1 MLRTTTLLLPHS
13 FCWTRFGTEAGER
26 IEGIFERKEA
36 ERRANGGV
44 FFWGIGN
51 SVAPGITELLR
62 RCDRP
67 EVLFSPIKGRARS
80 VDIAPLDVVAWT
92 AGETLAGEQFDLP
105 PAVRVTSRANHRNS
119 STPHYALVCSAEEP
133 LAMSDLGRLNFLE
146 LENLVSG
153 RALGASQVTAVVSK
167 AQGESTGSE
176 YVVALRASLVSPYFV
191 RLRNPVPAHHVGEL
205 LVA

>member
-1 MLRTTTLLLPHS
+1 
-13 FCWTRFGTEAGER
+13 
-26 IEGIFERKEA
+26 
-36 ERRANGGV
+36 
-44 FFWGIGN
+44 
-51 SVAPGITELLR
+51 
-62 RCDRP
+62 
-67 EVLFSPIKGRARS
+67 
-80 VDIAPLDVVAWT
+80 
-92 AGETLAGEQFDLP
+92 
-105 PAVRVTSRANHRNS
+105 
-119 STPHYALVCSAEEP
+119 
-133 LAMSDLGRLNFLE
+133 MSDLGRLNFLE